1 MCLLSSF
8 NYAVWALVMLS
19 DADICNNNVFHYK
32 YAALR
37 VEMYKA
43 HKKLFNL

>member
-8 NYAVWALVMLS
+8 NYGIWALAMLNDS
-19 DADICNNNVFHYK
+19 DVCNNNVYHYK